1 MLKEF
6 HTKKS
11 DSKAIGQ
18 EKKIILGKIL
28 GVLFILSA
36 IPKAIG
42 LQMAV
47 DNFNKWLL
55 GDEWRYLVALVEI
68 VADLLM
74 FSKWERHGTII
85 LLGIMPAATLVH
97 IQFQEW
103 VMLPMPII
111 FGLLLLYYDKKSVR
125 DKLINSAIQK

>member
-36 IPKAIG
+36 IPKTIG

-55 GDEWRYLVALVEI
+55 GDEWRYLVALV
-68 VADLLM
+68 
-74 FSKWERHGTII
+74 
-85 LLGIMPAATLVH
+85 
-97 IQFQEW
+97 
-103 VMLPMPII
+103 
-111 FGLLLLYYDKKSVR
+111 
-125 DKLINSAIQK
+125 

>member
-1 MLKEF
+1 MLKVF

-11 DSKAIGQ
+11 DSETMGQ
-18 EKKIILGKIL
+18 EKRVILGKIL

-36 IPKAIG
+36 IPKAVG

-55 GDEWRYLVALVEI
+55 GDEWRYIVALVEI
-68 VADLLM
+68 VAGLLM
-74 FSKWERHGTII
+74 FSKWERYGTII

-111 FGLLLLYYDKKSVR
+111 LGLLLFYYNQNMR
-125 DKLINSAIQK
+125 P

>member
-6 HTKKS
+6 YTKKS
-11 DSKAIGQ
+11 DSEAMGQ

-36 IPKAIG
+36 IPKAVG

-55 GDEWRYLVALVEI
+55 GDE
-68 VADLLM
+68 
-74 FSKWERHGTII
+74 
-85 LLGIMPAATLVH
+85 
-97 IQFQEW
+97 
-103 VMLPMPII
+103 
-111 FGLLLLYYDKKSVR
+111 
-125 DKLINSAIQK
+125 

>member
-1 MLKEF
+1 M
-6 HTKKS
+6 
-11 DSKAIGQ
+11 GQ

-55 GDEWRYLVALVEI
+55 GDEWRYLVALEEI
-68 VADLLM
+68 VAGLLM
-74 FSKWERHGTII
+74 FSKW
-85 LLGIMPAATLVH
+85 
-97 IQFQEW
+97 
-103 VMLPMPII
+103 
-111 FGLLLLYYDKKSVR
+111 
-125 DKLINSAIQK
+125 

>member
-1 MLKEF
+1 MLKVF
-6 HTKKS
+6 HTKKR
-11 DSKAIGQ
+11 DSEAMGQ

-36 IPKAIG
+36 IPKAVG

-47 DNFNKWLL
+47 DNFNMWLL
-55 GDEWRYLVALVEI
+55 GDEWRYIVALVEI
-68 VADLLM
+68 VAGLLM
-74 FSKWERHGTII
+74 FSKWERIGTII

-103 VMLPMPII
+103 IMLPMPII
-111 FGLLLLYYDKKSVR
+111 LGLLLFYY
-125 DKLINSAIQK
+125 NQKMRP

>member
-1 MLKEF
+1 M
-6 HTKKS
+6 
-11 DSKAIGQ
+11 GQ
-18 EKKIILGKIL
+18 GKKIILGKIL

-36 IPKAIG
+36 IPKVVG

-55 GDEWRYLVALVEI
+55 GDEWRYIVALVEI
-68 VADLLM
+68 VAGLLM
-74 FSKWERHGTII
+74 FSKWERYGTII

-111 FGLLLLYYDKKSVR
+111 LGLLLFYY
-125 DKLINSAIQK
+125 NQKMRP

>member
-1 MLKEF
+1 MPKVF
-6 HTKKS
+6 RTKKS
-11 DSKAIGQ
+11 DNEAMEREMKNV
-18 EKKIILGKIL
+18 LGKIL

-42 LQMAV
+42 SQMAV

-55 GDEWRYLVALVEI
+55 GDEWRYIVALVEI
-68 VADLLM
+68 VAGLLM
-74 FSKWERHGTII
+74 FSKWERIGTII

-103 VMLPMPII
+103 LMLPMPII
-111 FGLLLLYYDKKSVR
+111 LGLLLFYY
-125 DKLINSAIQK
+125 NQKMRP

>member
-1 MLKEF
+1 LLKVF
-6 HTKKS
+6 HTKKR
-11 DSKAIGQ
+11 DSEAMGQ
-18 EKKIILGKIL
+18 EKRVILGKIL

-36 IPKAIG
+36 IPKVVG

-55 GDEWRYLVALVEI
+55 GDEWRYIVALVEI
-68 VADLLM
+68 VAGLLM
-74 FSKWERHGTII
+74 FSKWERYGTII

-111 FGLLLLYYDKKSVR
+111 LGLLLFYY
-125 DKLINSAIQK
+125 NQKMRP

>member
-36 IPKAIG
+36 IPKTIG

-68 VADLLM
+68 VAGLLM
-74 FSKWERHGTII
+74 FSKWERYGTII

-103 VMLPMPII
+103 VMLPMPIFLGFYFFI
-111 FGLLLLYYDKKSVR
+111 TIKKASVT
-125 DKLINSAIQK
+125 S